1 MSHRTELM
9 IAQISDLH
17 AMPEGALFRD
27 AFDANAHIAR
37 AVARINALSPR
48 PDMVVIS
55 GDLANTGA
63 PEEYDALMARLSALE
78 PPVIAFPGNHD
89 DPDAVERLFPEVN
102 GPRPGERCFFLHDL
116 PPLRFVALDSCV
128 PGETA
133 GELGRDQL
141 IWLSEILVRDPNT
154 PLLIGVHH
162 PPISTGITFM
172 DPIGLKDGQTLAG
185 LLAKAPNV
193 LAVLSGHIHRF
204 SVGLCGSVPAITAPS
219 TGFSFQAEFA
229 PVQKPHW
236 TKEPPGLLIHLWREG
251 AGLVTHQIFL
261 DDGAPAA

>member
-17 AMPEGALFRD
+17 AMPEGALFKG
-27 AFDANAHIAR
+27 AFDANAQIAR

-55 GDLANTGA
+55 GDLTNTGA
-63 PEEYDALMARLSALE
+63 PAEYEALMARLSALE

-102 GPRPGERCFFLHDL
+102 GPRPGERCFFIHDL

-133 GELGRDQL
+133 GALGQEQL

-154 PLLIGVHH
+154 PLVIGVHH
-162 PPISTGITFM
+162 PPISTGISFM
-172 DPIGLKDGQTLAG
+172 DAIGLKDGAALAA

-204 SVGLCGSVPAITAPS
+204 SVGLCGGVRAITAPS
-219 TGFSFQAEFA
+219 TGFAFQPEFA
-229 PVQKPHW
+229 PVTRTKW
-236 TKEPPGLLIHLWREG
+236 TREPPGLLLHLWREDE
-251 AGLVTHQIFL
+251 GLFTHQIFL
-261 DDGAPAA
+261 DDGAPL